1 MEIPVCEIC
10 SKLAIKTSERRY
22 LRRSGVFI
30 DNFKQILYIVLAFI
44 WLILNE

>member
-10 SKLAIKTSERRY
+10 SKVTIKTSERRY

-30 DNFKQILYIVLAFI
+30 GNFKQLLYIVLAFI
-44 WLILNE
+44 LLILNE